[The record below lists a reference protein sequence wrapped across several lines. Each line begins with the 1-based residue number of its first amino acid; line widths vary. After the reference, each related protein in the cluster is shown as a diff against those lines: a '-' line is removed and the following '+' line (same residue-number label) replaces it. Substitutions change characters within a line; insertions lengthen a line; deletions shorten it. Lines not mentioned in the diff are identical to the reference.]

1 MKWNEL
7 FSLRISELVLKQIQ
21 GDYNIKLHQKP
32 ESIRDRIRSLIQDN
46 FKKEK
51 ELDEEVYKMMEDL
64 EQQGH
69 SFERHKMY
77 PELKRQLA
85 KKKGFIL

>member
-1 MKWNEL
+1 MKWNKL
-7 FSLRISELVLKQIQ
+7 FSLRISELIIKQLQ
-21 GDYNIKLHQKP
+21 EDHEIKLHQEP
-32 ESIRDRIRSLIQDN
+32 ETIRDHICALIQDN

-77 PELKRQLA
+77 PELKKQLA
-85 KKKGFIL
+85 KKKGIVL

>member
-7 FSLRISELVLKQIQ
+7 FSLRISELVIKQLQ
-21 GDYNIKLHQKP
+21 ADHNIKLQQDP
-32 ESIRDRIRSLIQDN
+32 ESIRNRVHALIQDN

-51 ELDEEVYKMMEDL
+51 ELDEDVYKMMEDL
-64 EQQGH
+64 EKNGH

-77 PELKRQLA
+77 PELKKQLA
-85 KKKGFIL
+85 KKRGIVL

>member
-7 FSLRISELVLKQIQ
+7 FSLRISELVMKQLESDSHLVFQ
-21 GDYNIKLHQKP
+21 QKP
-32 ESIRDRIRSLIQDN
+32 EDIRNHITSLIQEN
-46 FKKEK
+46 FQKEK
-51 ELDEEVYKMMEDL
+51 ELEEEVHKMMDDL
-64 EQQGH
+64 ENQGH

-85 KKKGFIL
+85 KKRGFIV